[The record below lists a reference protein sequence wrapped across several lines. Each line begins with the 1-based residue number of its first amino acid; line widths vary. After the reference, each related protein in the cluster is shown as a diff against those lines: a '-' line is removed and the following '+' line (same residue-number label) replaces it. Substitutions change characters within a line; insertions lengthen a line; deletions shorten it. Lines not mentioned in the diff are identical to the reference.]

1 MALERTLSIIK
12 PNAVEKNVI
21 GQIYDCFER
30 NGLRIIAAK
39 MCHLSR
45 KEASDFY
52 AIHQG
57 KSFFEHLIE
66 FMTSGPIM
74 VQVLEGENAIL
85 KNRVLMGNVDPQKAE
100 IDTLRA
106 KFGQSVTKNGIHGSD
121 TTNNAEIEIYY
132 FFAKKNLV
140 NRGL

>member
-21 GQIYDCFER
+21 GKIYDCFER
-30 NGLRIIAAK
+30 NELRIIAAK
-39 MCHLSR
+39 MCHLSH

-57 KSFFEHLIE
+57 KPFFERLIK

-85 KNRVLMGNVDPQKAE
+85 KNRVLMGNVDPRKAE
-100 IDTLRA
+100 KGTLRA
-106 KFGQSVTKNGIHGSD
+106 KFGQSVTKNGVHGSD
-121 TTNNAEIEIYY
+121 SVSNAEIEINY
-132 FFAKKNLV
+132 FFTKKDLQ
-140 NRGL
+140 